1 MSEVCKCSIPGEAGH
16 DAVNFLRSRRNREQ
30 QLSLDIF
37 RWWPLPLF
45 GMRLDRVTENNV
57 GTLIVYGRR
66 WGVLPELVDT
76 KSVMTKVR
84 QE

>member
-1 MSEVCKCSIPGEAGH
+1 
-16 DAVNFLRSRRNREQ
+16 
-30 QLSLDIF
+30 
-37 RWWPLPLF
+37 
-45 GMRLDRVTENNV
+45 MRLDRVTENNV